1 MKTSRTKE
9 PERVHLPELIGKGY
23 GQFWRYKGRY
33 RVVKGSRASKKSKT
47 TALWII
53 ASMMRYPEANTLVVR
68 KVFRTLK
75 DSCYTD
81 LKWAVNRLKCAAW
94 WDFKESPLEAT
105 YRPTG
110 QKIFFR
116 GLDDPLKIAS
126 ISVPVGVLCWLWVEE
141 CFEIFN
147 EADFDTLD
155 ESIRGETPDGL
166 FKQITLT
173 FNPWN
178 ERHWLK
184 RRFFDAP
191 DADTLAMTTNYLC
204 NEWLDAA
211 DLALFEAMKER
222 NPRRYKVAGLG
233 EWGIVE
239 GVIYENWE
247 EREYTLAGIRKEH
260 EDLQTVCG
268 LDFGY
273 TNDPS
278 AFVIGFLSQADKT
291 LYIWDEIYKTG
302 LTNPDI
308 VTEITAAGYRKE
320 TITADSAEPKSIA
333 ELRSLGLR
341 VRPAVKGPDSI
352 RHGIQFL
359 QGFRMIIHPRCVNF
373 ETEISNY
380 TWATDKTGNRLN
392 VPIDEFNHLL
402 DALRYATEKMAAGG
416 VRYHGYKG
424 GI

>member
-53 ASMMRYPEANTLVVR
+53 ASMMRYPEANTLIVR

-126 ISVPVGVLCWLWVEE
+126 ISVPVGALCFMWVEE
-141 CFEIFN
+141 AYEIMK
-147 EADFDTLD
+147 ESDFDTLD

-178 ERHWLK
+178 ERHWIK

-191 DADTLAMTTNYLC
+191 DSDTLAMTTNYLC

-211 DLALFEAMKER
+211 DLALFENMKER

-247 EREYTLAGIRKEH
+247 EREYTLAGIREAHK
-260 EDLQTVCG
+260 DLQTVCG

-333 ELRSLGLR
+333 ELRSMGLR

-359 QGFRMIIHPRCVNF
+359 QGFRMVVHPRCVNF
-373 ETEISNY
+373 ETELSNY